1 VSPITDASTV
11 AASPT
16 EPAAAERVPDGL
28 AGPYYGVHVGIV
40 VAVDDPDGQ
49 GRVRVR
55 LPWLAGGG
63 GGDEA
68 WARLATLMAGAGR
81 GSWFIPD
88 VDDEVL
94 VAFEAGD
101 PSRPYVIG
109 SLWNGRDRPPEQ
121 MDATNDVRTIRTR
134 SGVTIRL
141 SDVAG
146 NESLLLET
154 PGGQRVLLGDG
165 RDGIVIEDAVG
176 NRVTLDRSGIAVAAA
191 GTVEVTGKRVEIS
204 AGTVQVDA
212 RTTRFAGTVQADT
225 VIAKAVVTP
234 PPPRGPLPTR

>member
-1 VSPITDASTV
+1 
-11 AASPT
+11 
-16 EPAAAERVPDGL
+16 
-28 AGPYYGVHVGIV
+28 
-40 VAVDDPDGQ
+40 
-49 GRVRVR
+49 VR
-55 LPWLAGGG
+55 LPWLVDS
-63 GGDEA
+63 GDGEEA

-101 PSRPYVIG
+101 PSRPFVIG
-109 SLWNGRDRPPEQ
+109 SLWNGRDRPPER

-141 SDVAG
+141 SDAAG

-154 PGGQRVLLGDG
+154 PGGRRVRLADG
-165 RDGIVIEDAVG
+165 PGEIVVEDGAG
-176 NRVTLDRSGIAVAAA
+176 NRVKLDQSGIAVEAA
-191 GTVEVTGKRVEIS
+191 GSAKVTAKRIEVT
-204 AGTVQVDA
+204 AGAVQVDA
-212 RTTRFAGTVQADT
+212 RTTRFSGTVQADT

-234 PPPRGPLPTR
+234 PPPRGPVPTR